1 MPDDALLISG
11 QMEPEFAREFA
22 RITYN
27 LGGGYTPSILVG
39 PSTGLGVYVVRFK
52 ALPNRPGDAR
62 FTVVDDGDGNTNKTW
77 AAYLRDFHTRRMV
90 DGASFEITD
99 EETGDT
105 VDVVFVDDSLNY
117 RAVGTNVFATEFRVR
132 EYREPA

>member
-1 MPDDALLISG
+1 MPDDALLITG
-11 QMEPEFAREFA
+11 QMEPEFGREFA

-39 PSTGLGVYVVRFK
+39 HSEGVGTYIVRFK

-62 FTVVDDGDGNTNKTW
+62 FMVIDDGDGDTNKTW
-77 AAYLRDFHTRRMV
+77 AKYLRDFHTRRMV
-90 DGASFEITD
+90 DGNPFEITD
-99 EETGDT
+99 DETGET
-105 VDVVFVDDSLNY
+105 VNVVFVDDFLNY
-117 RAVGTNVFATEFRVR
+117 RAVGKNVFATEFRVR